1 MTKLWRL
8 CSGVVLSFF
17 MCGALI
23 GAAQTRMSDK
33 DVENMMKNLKNDAGN
48 FRSNFNS
55 AVGKSTIR
63 GTDQEK
69 QAKTLVQSFQKQTEV
84 MLDQFKDKKKADA
97 ELATVRSSADQI
109 DKLLA
114 STPMG
119 DKVATNWSKVK
130 SELGTIS
137 SAFGTDN
144 QPAATSAK

>member
-1 MTKLWRL
+1 MTQATFVPISIRLWEKARF
-8 CSGVVLSFF
+8 VVLIRRNRPRRWSR
-17 MCGALI
+17 A
-23 GAAQTRMSDK
+23 
-33 DVENMMKNLKNDAGN
+33 
-48 FRSNFNS
+48 FRSR
-55 AVGKSTIR
+55 A
-63 GTDQEK
+63 
-69 QAKTLVQSFQKQTEV
+69 EV

-137 SAFGTDN
+137 SAFGIDN
-144 QPAATSAK
+144 QPATTNAK